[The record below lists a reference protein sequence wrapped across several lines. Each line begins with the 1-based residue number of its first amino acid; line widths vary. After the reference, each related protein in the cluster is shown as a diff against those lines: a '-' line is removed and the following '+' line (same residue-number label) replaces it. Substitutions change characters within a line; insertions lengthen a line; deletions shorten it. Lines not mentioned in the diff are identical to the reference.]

1 MKNPNTYYWFI
12 ALLLGS
18 LINFSLFIILP
29 KLGRTEQMPKPE
41 IFSVEF
47 MAWQQPV
54 SKPKVNKPKK
64 IKREKPAPKKIK
76 PKPKPI
82 KKPEPKIKPQPKPKP
97 VKKPVLTEKIVPNEV
112 APVLEVP
119 PEPKRVAEHRIPES
133 KPNKEDAPALP
144 TPTPIFKLTS
154 MPRVVHQGSL
164 IYPPD
169 MREQGREAVVKLE
182 ILLDVKGR
190 VRKIDVVKSGGEAF
204 DKAAVE
210 SMKNTIFLP
219 GNINGKPVA
228 VRLKKKIRFRL
239 N

>member
-1 MKNPNTYYWFI
+1 MKNPNTYYWLT

-18 LINFSLFIILP
+18 LINFSLFIMLP

-41 IFSVEF
+41 IISVEF

-64 IKREKPAPKKIK
+64 IKPKKPAPKTIK
-76 PKPKPI
+76 
-82 KKPEPKIKPQPKPKP
+82 PKPKP
-97 VKKPVLTEKIVPNEV
+97 VKKPKPKIKPRPKPVNKPVLTEKIVANEI
-112 APVLEVP
+112 APVVEIP
-119 PEPKRVAEHRIPES
+119 PEPKRVVEHRIPES
-133 KPNKEDAPALP
+133 KPNKEETPVLP

-164 IYPPD
+164 IYPQD
-169 MREQGREAVVKLE
+169 MREQGREAMVKLE

-190 VRKIDVVKSGGEAF
+190 VRKIDIVKSGGEAF
-204 DKAAVE
+204 DKAAVD